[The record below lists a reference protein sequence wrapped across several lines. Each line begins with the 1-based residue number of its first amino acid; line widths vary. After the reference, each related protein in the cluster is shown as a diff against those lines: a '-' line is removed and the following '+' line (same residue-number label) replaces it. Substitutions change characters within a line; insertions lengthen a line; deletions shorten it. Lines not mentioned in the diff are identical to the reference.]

1 MGMVDSSDEKPVRLP
16 LVILQMA
23 VSAIA
28 FVIVLGTMA
37 LVMPLWQLSRR
48 LVSSGRHYYATQRDA
63 VAPVFVIEQRGD
75 MRAGKLHESRER
87 KAYCRLLCYFLTE
100 EVRAAFKEQHERPTP
115 RIAELIRQLDQ
126 VAPAIQPLAR

>member
-1 MGMVDSSDEKPVRLP
+1 MVDPFDEKPIRLP

-28 FVIVLGTMA
+28 FVVVLGIIA
-37 LVMPLWQLSRR
+37 LVMPLWQFGRR
-48 LVSSGRHYYATQRDA
+48 SISSFRYHRATQRNA
-63 VAPVFVIEQRGD
+63 VAPAFVVEQRGG
-75 MRAGKLHESRER
+75 MRTDALYENRER
-87 KAYCRLLCYFLTE
+87 KAYYCLLCYFLTG

-126 VAPAIQPLAR
+126 IAPAFQRSAR